1 MTVLGLVPQ
10 TQIQLP
16 HLTAIDDEDLAR
28 DEACAG
34 AGEEGGGVGDF
45 LDRAEAAERDFAL
58 DPALPGFRA
67 LLRVPVPDAALEKN
81 VAGRDGVDAQ
91 TLLAGEFRE
100 LAREVIDAALEAA

>member
-28 DEACAG
+28 DEARAG

-45 LDRAEAAERDFAL
+45 LDRAEAAERDFAP

-67 LLRVPVPDAALEKN
+67 LLRVLSQTPPSKRMLPGAMALTRRPSLPVNFASWRVK
-81 VAGRDGVDAQ
+81 
-91 TLLAGEFRE
+91 
-100 LAREVIDAALEAA
+100 